1 MTDLSVDQQRTKVSA
16 KGSASNA
23 VVLGASWR
31 DYVELLK
38 PRVMSLVV
46 FTGLVGMAAAPGA
59 LHPGLGAVA
68 LLAIAVGAGAAGCLN
83 MWFESD
89 IDAIMIRTRKRPI
102 PRGAIEREDALFF
115 GVLLSVASVLIMWL
129 AVGVVPA
136 LLLAFTIGFY
146 LFIYTMGLKRRTA
159 QNIVI
164 GGAAGAL
171 PPVIGWAAVTGG
183 VSIEPLVLFLIIFIW
198 TPPHFWALALY
209 RAGDYE
215 KAGVPMMPVVAG
227 KASTRTQ
234 ILGYAILL
242 APITLAPV
250 WLGFAGSAYGVVA
263 ALSSA
268 VFVGL
273 SFHLWSLGRETS
285 GDAIAEL
292 RADRAARRLFAYSI
306 FYLFVLFAALLVE
319 QVLAASLVGGVG

>member
-1 MTDLSVDQQRTKVSA
+1 MTDLSVDQQRTKSS
-16 KGSASNA
+16 GSNA
-23 VVLGASWR
+23 GVLGVSHGVSHGASWR

-46 FTGLVGMAAAPGA
+46 FTGLVGMVVAPGD
-59 LHPGLGAVA
+59 LHLVLGAVA

-83 MWFESD
+83 MWFDAD

-102 PRGAIEREDALFF
+102 PRGVIARDDALFF
-115 GVLLSVASVLIMWL
+115 GTLLAAASILIMWL

-136 LLLAFTIGFY
+136 VLLGFTIGFY
-146 LFIYTMGLKRRTA
+146 LFVYTMGLKRRTA

-183 VSIEPLVLFLIIFIW
+183 VSIEALVLFLIILVW

-215 KAGVPMMPVVAG
+215 KAGVPMMPGVAG
-227 KASTRTQ
+227 KNSTRRQ
-234 ILGYAILL
+234 ILGYAVLL
-242 APITLAPV
+242 VPIAFSPV
-250 WLGFAGSAYGVVA
+250 WLGFAGAAYGAVA
-263 ALSSA
+263 ALASA
-268 VFVGL
+268 IFVGL
-273 SFHLWSLGRETS
+273 SATLWSLGRKADVDEQ
-285 GDAIAEL
+285 AEM
-292 RADRAARRLFAYSI
+292 RADRAARNLFAYSI
-306 FYLFVLFAALLVE
+306 FYLFVLFLALLVE
-319 QVLAASLVGGVG
+319 HLMGWAG